1 MSSAPVDQ
9 IVRFSV
15 FEFEVRAGVLRKRGV
30 RLPVQGLPLQVLALL
45 LERSGD
51 VVTREE
57 IRSRL
62 WPADTFVDFDHSLHN
77 AIARLREALGD
88 SATTPRFVETLPRRG
103 YRFIGP
109 VETSEKSTLVD
120 ESPSAS
126 IATQA
131 IEAPVA
137 VAQPGEAEVKVP
149 ATSTSRWP
157 LIALM
162 LGAAALVSLFVISR
176 PSAAPQPALQQVTF
190 RRGVVWNARFSPDGN
205 SLIYGA
211 AWDGKPVEIFE
222 GRLDSAEGRPLGL
235 QEADVLAISRS
246 GEMAV
251 LLNRKRGPSGFGFNG
266 TLARLP
272 LTGGT
277 PRPVMDAVES
287 ADWGPDDKLAVIY
300 HAAGKAR
307 LEYPIGTLRYEC
319 ATWLSDVRIS
329 PAGDSVAFVEHNEP
343 IGDSGMVR
351 IVDSNNSRVLT
362 RAYGSVEGLAWAP
375 SGKEIWYTAADS
387 GGSARSLRAVD
398 LNGKERALYRVP
410 GTLKIQDIAKDGRVL
425 LVHELIRA
433 GILGHVAEGEDER
446 ELGWLDWSIHRS
458 LSKDGKKLLFDESG
472 DAPRGDSWL
481 YLRDTNAGA
490 PEKLG
495 SGSYGDLSPDG
506 NWVAAVPADFGGQV
520 HLLPTGPGQA
530 YSMHFDGLKAYR
542 VGWFPD
548 GKHLA
553 LEASAKGAGTQIFV
567 VDVEKRSLH
576 PISPEGVTSPIRGV
590 VSPDGKFVA
599 GRGADGTSYLF
610 DVAGGA
616 AQAVSGL
623 QRGESIVGWTTSG
636 QSVYVGSTGETA
648 SEVFVVDLGSG
659 RRRLFRWLAPAD
671 KAGLTYLSIPTIT
684 PDGRYYVYSY
694 NRQISEL
701 FVAQGMR

>member
-1 MSSAPVDQ
+1 M
-9 IVRFSV
+9 
-15 FEFEVRAGVLRKRGV
+15 
-30 RLPVQGLPLQVLALL
+30 
-45 LERSGD
+45 
-51 VVTREE
+51 
-57 IRSRL
+57 
-62 WPADTFVDFDHSLHN
+62 
-77 AIARLREALGD
+77 GD
-88 SATTPRFVETLPRRG
+88 SATSPRFVETLPRRG
-103 YRFIGP
+103 YRFIGTI
-109 VETSEKSTLVD
+109 ETSEKSTLVD
-120 ESPSAS
+120 ENPSAS
-126 IATQA
+126 VATQSA

-137 VAQPGEAEVKVP
+137 VPQPGAAEIKEP
-149 ATSTSRWP
+149 GTSTWRWP
-157 LIALM
+157 LIALVI
-162 LGAAALVSLFVISR
+162 GAAAIVSLLVIPR
-176 PSAAPQPALQQVTF
+176 PRPASQPVLQQVTF

-211 AWDGKPVEIFE
+211 AWDGKPVEVFE

-235 QEADVLAISRS
+235 PEADILAISAS

-277 PRPVMDAVES
+277 PRPVMDQVES
-287 ADWGPDDKLAVIY
+287 ADWGPDDKLAVIN
-300 HAAGKAR
+300 HAGGKAR

-329 PAGDSVAFVEHNEP
+329 ATGDALAFVEHNEP
-343 IGDSGMVR
+343 IGDSGMIR
-351 IVDSNNSRVLT
+351 IVDAKSSRMLT

-375 SGKEIWYTAADS
+375 SGKEIWYTAAES
-387 GGSARSLRAVD
+387 GGAARSLRAVD
-398 LNGKERALYRVP
+398 LNGHERVLYRVP
-410 GTLKIQDIAKDGRVL
+410 GALKIQDIAKDGRVL

-433 GILGHVAEGEDER
+433 GILGHVTEDEDER

-481 YLRDTNAGA
+481 YLRNTDGGT

-506 NWVAAVPADFGGQV
+506 NWVAAVPADFAGQV
-520 HLLPTGPGQA
+520 NLLPTGSGQA
-530 YSMHFDGLKAYR
+530 YSIHFDGLKAYR
-542 VGWFPD
+542 AGWFPD

-567 VDVEKRSLH
+567 VDVEKRSLR
-576 PISPEGVTSPIRGV
+576 PISPEGVTSPIRGT

-599 GRGADGTSYLF
+599 GRGADGNAYLF
-610 DVAGGA
+610 DVAGHA
-616 AQAVSGL
+616 PQAVAGL
-623 QRGESIVGWTTSG
+623 LAGESIVGWTASG
-636 QSVYVGSTGETA
+636 QSVYVGTTGETA

-659 RRRLFRWLAPAD
+659 RRRLFRRLAPMD
-671 KAGLTYLSIPTIT
+671 KAGLTYISVPTIT
-684 PDGRYYVYSY
+684 PDGHYYVYSY

-701 FVAQGMR
+701 FVVQGMR